1 LGVPATRFLQ
11 RNLKIHLLRGGQLGD
26 ASLRPQ
32 NKKAAGVAAMLKN
45 IDPLLSPEL
54 LSTLRAMG
62 HGDELAIVDANYP
75 AASSGRPVIRADGSQ
90 VTAVAAAVLSLMPLD
105 EFVPCA
111 AFHMQVVDDPNG
123 QMPIFDEF
131 RSLLRKYE
139 PKTAK
144 LEGIERFAF
153 YQRVRN
159 CFAVVATGERRLY
172 GNLILKKGIIRPV

>member
-1 LGVPATRFLQ
+1 MPEGPL
-11 RNLKIHLLRGGQLGD
+11 
-26 ASLRPQ
+26 
-32 NKKAAGVAAMLKN
+32 AMLKN

-62 HGDELAIVDANYP
+62 HGDELAIVDANFP
-75 AASSGRPVIRADGSQ
+75 AVSSGRPVIRADSAQ
-90 VTAVAAAVLSLMPLD
+90 ATDIAAAVLSLMPLD

-111 AFHMQVVDDPNG
+111 AFHMQVVDDPAG

-131 RSLLRKYE
+131 RLLLRKHE
-139 PKTAK
+139 PKMAR

-153 YQRVRN
+153 YERVKR

-172 GNLILKKGIIRPV
+172 GNLILKKGIVRPE